1 MSEDRYTPTPRL
13 VLTARMAE
21 YLADKLGGSEQEW
34 WWIVRHYRSFD
45 EMFADIDYLRT
56 LAASDDDTD
65 V

>member
-1 MSEDRYTPTPRL
+1 MSEGRYTPTPRL

-21 YLADKLGGSEQEW
+21 YLADTLGGSEQEW
-34 WWIVRHYRSFD
+34 WWIVRRYRSFD

-56 LAASDDDTD
+56 LAVSDNDD